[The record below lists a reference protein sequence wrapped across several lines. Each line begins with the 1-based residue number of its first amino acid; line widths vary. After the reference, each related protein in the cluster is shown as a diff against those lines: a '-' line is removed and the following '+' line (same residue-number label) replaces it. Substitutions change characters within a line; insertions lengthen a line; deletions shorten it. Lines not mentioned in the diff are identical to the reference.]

1 MGTSKSYDGIKGN
14 PNWSNLSRS
23 ITSACDSGRISSS
36 NLNKIASNF
45 TALIG
50 GSNYGGRGRSKIG
63 GQAGI
68 KTAKKLVGFFSDVKS
83 RGFEL
88 ALSGIGFDYSDFSKP
103 NDAINFLLEYCA
115 GVASS
120 LDETAAKEAERQLL
134 EEICSDAKTFQELGA
149 NFEEK
154 IEEFGLEEL
163 LIKYYA
169 YYIYEHLSIDFY
181 EKLVIEKGLNNT
193 NNLYTQLKK
202 FLVEKVKNVSLKRNL
217 GKIDWAGEEG
227 DTLVKNIF
235 EDTLKAF
242 ENYES

>member
-36 NLNKIASNF
+36 NLNNIAKNF
-45 TALIG
+45 TSLIG
-50 GSNYGGRGRSKIG
+50 GSNYGGRGKSKIG
-63 GQAGI
+63 GRAGI
-68 KTAKKLVGFFSDVKS
+68 KTAKKLISFLNDVKS
-83 RGFEL
+83 RGFEN
-88 ALSGIGFDYSDFSKP
+88 ALSGIGFDYSEITRP
-103 NDAINFLLEYCA
+103 NDAVNYLLEYCA

-134 EEICSDAKTFQELGA
+134 EEIGGDAATFQELGTK
-149 NFEEK
+149 FEEK

-181 EKLVIEKGLNNT
+181 EKLVIEKGQDNT
-193 NNLYTQLKK
+193 NNLYIQLKNY
-202 FLVEKVKNVSLKRNL
+202 LVEKVKNVSLNRDL
-217 GKIDWAGEEG
+217 SKIEWSGEEG